1 MIVEVSL
8 FQKLVLYLGSPTIS
22 LSILLSSLLVGM
34 GTGSYFGRNM
44 YGTDA
49 RKRLQVVSMAI
60 VVVGILLFVVS
71 PFLLAKSLEFALPLR
86 AATTFLVILPLAFL
100 LGIPFP
106 SCLQLLALHHK
117 DRFIPWMYGVNGSMS
132 VLGSVLAVILS
143 MLFGFT
149 PAYFVGLAFYAGVLL
164 IAFVSSKKAR
174 LSAVAA

>member
-34 GTGSYFGRNM
+34 GTGSYFGRNVFV
-44 YGTDA
+44 TDV
-49 RKRLQVVSMAI
+49 RKRLQVVSLAI
-60 VVVGILLFVVS
+60 VVVGVLLFVVS

-86 AATTFLVILPLAFL
+86 AATTFVVILPLAFL

-106 SCLQLLALHHK
+106 SCIELLALDHK
-117 DRFIPWMYGVNGSMS
+117 DRYIPWMYGVNGSMS
-132 VLGSVLAVILS
+132 VLGSVLAVILT

-149 PAYFVGLAFYAGVLL
+149 PAYFVGLAFYAGVLVTASL
-164 IAFVSSKKAR
+164 PWKKAR
-174 LSAVAA
+174 VVAVAA